1 MNAVTAPY
9 NSMVEM
15 TILNLSDD
23 VHPFHMH
30 GTKFQVVQRANGTK
44 GEMPKMPEVNEEQKN
59 PIRRDTVRLE
69 AWGSVT
75 IRFRAVN
82 PGAWILHC
90 HMDWH
95 LAAGMAMVVVQAPEE
110 AQKVLD
116 VPPYV
121 KEQCKVFWNEDDE
134 DATGP

>member
-1 MNAVTAPY
+1 M
-9 NSMVEM
+9 
-15 TILNLSDD
+15 
-23 VHPFHMH
+23 
-30 GTKFQVVQRANGTK
+30 
-44 GEMPKMPEVNEEQKN
+44 
-59 PIRRDTVRLE
+59 
-69 AWGSVT
+69 
-75 IRFRAVN
+75 RFRADN
-82 PGAWILHC
+82 PGAWMMHC

-134 DATGP
+134 EATGP

>member
-1 MNAVTAPY
+1 MC
-9 NSMVEM
+9 
-15 TILNLSDD
+15 
-23 VHPFHMH
+23 
-30 GTKFQVVQRANGTK
+30 
-44 GEMPKMPEVNEEQKN
+44 
-59 PIRRDTVRLE
+59 IRD
-69 AWGSVT
+69 S
-75 IRFRAVN
+75 
-82 PGAWILHC
+82 C